1 MMRVLLADDHDL
13 VRETLAAYLEADGF
27 EVKTAP
33 NLPDAIKIVESSP
46 LFDVILLD
54 YAMPGMNGLE
64 GMKKMIS
71 ASSDRPVAIISG
83 TATKMVADDV
93 LKSGAKGFIPKT
105 MAAKSLVNAV
115 RFIGA
120 GEMFIPTSFL
130 KEDSDAPSSID
141 LTPRE
146 RQVLMGITEGKSNKE
161 IAIDYDL
168 QEVTVKLH
176 VKTLSRK
183 LGAKNRTHAAM
194 IARDLQL
201 L

>member
-1 MMRVLLADDHDL
+1 MRVLIADDHDL
-13 VRETLAAYLEADGF
+13 VRETLAAFLEADGF
-27 EVKTAP
+27 EVKTAA
-33 NLPDAIKIVESSP
+33 NLSEALKVVAESP

-64 GMKKMIS
+64 GLNQMMS

-83 TATKMVADDV
+83 TATKMVADDA
-93 LKSGAKGFIPKT
+93 LKRGAKGFIPKT

-115 RFIGA
+115 RFIGV
-120 GEMFIPTSFL
+120 GEIFIPSSFL
-130 KEDSDAPSSID
+130 QEEGGTGSID

-146 RQVLMGITEGKSNKE
+146 RQVLQGITEGKSNKE

>member
-1 MMRVLLADDHDL
+1 MRVLVADDHDL
-13 VRETLAAYLEADGF
+13 VRDTLSAYLQADGF

-33 NLPDAIKIVESSP
+33 NLQEALKIVEQSP

-64 GMKKMIS
+64 GMKKMMS

-83 TATKMVADDV
+83 TATKSVADDA
-93 LKSGAKGFIPKT
+93 LKQGAKGFIPKT

-120 GEMFIPTSFL
+120 GEIYIPTSFL
-130 KEDSDAPSSID
+130 KEEEAGSSSVD
-141 LTPRE
+141 LTQRE
-146 RQVLMGITEGKSNKE
+146 LQVLRGICEGKSNKE

>member
-1 MMRVLLADDHDL
+1 MRVLLADDHDL
-13 VRETLAAYLEADGF
+13 VRDSLAAYLEADGF

-33 NLPDAIKIVESSP
+33 NLNEALKIVNESP

-64 GMKKMIS
+64 GMKQMIK

-83 TATKMVADDV
+83 TATKMVADDA
-93 LKSGAKGFIPKT
+93 LKNGAKGFIPKT

-120 GEMFIPTSFL
+120 GEVFIPTSFL
-130 KEDSDAPSSID
+130 QEDSGGSNSVD
-141 LTPRE
+141 LTNRE
-146 RQVLMGITEGKSNKE
+146 KQVLQGICEGKSNKE

>member
-1 MMRVLLADDHDL
+1 MRVLLADDHDL
-13 VRETLAAYLEADGF
+13 VRDSLAAYLEADGF
-27 EVKTAP
+27 DVKTAP
-33 NLPDAIKIVESSP
+33 NLAEALKIVSESP

-64 GMKKMIS
+64 GMKKMIN
-71 ASSDRPVAIISG
+71 ASSERPVALISG
-83 TATKMVADDV
+83 TATKMVADDA
-93 LKSGAKGFIPKT
+93 LKNGAKGFIPKT

-120 GEMFIPTSFL
+120 GEVFIPTSFL
-130 KEDSDAPSSID
+130 QEETGGSNAID
-141 LTPRE
+141 LTNRE
-146 RQVLMGITEGKSNKE
+146 KQVLQGICEGKSNKE

>member
-1 MMRVLLADDHDL
+1 MHVLLADDHDL
-13 VRETLAAYLEADGF
+13 VRDTLAAYLESDGF
-27 EVKTAP
+27 QVKTAA
-33 NLPDAIKIVESSP
+33 NLNEALKIVKESP

-54 YAMPGMNGLE
+54 YSMPGMNGLE
-64 GMKKMIS
+64 GMKRMMVE
-71 ASSDRPVAIISG
+71 SSDRPVAIISG
-83 TATKMVADDV
+83 TATKMVADDA
-93 LKSGAKGFIPKT
+93 LKNGAKGFIPKT
-105 MAAKSLVNAV
+105 LAARSLINAV

-120 GEMFIPTSFL
+120 GEIFIPTSL
-130 KEDSDAPSSID
+130 IKEDEQTGSID
-141 LTPRE
+141 LTQRE
-146 RQVLMGITEGKSNKE
+146 RQVLQGICEGKSNKE